1 MLGSLHPDILFHFT
15 SKESLFEILRTTFK
29 VSYARE
35 KIIGPTQRREFG
47 VPMVSF
53 SDLKLSELKKIID
66 DDYGKFGIGLSKD
79 WANRNGLNPVMYISK
94 HCSLTDNLIN
104 SVDGIYRHINK
115 MTNFKEIKDLSQS
128 YLNIMDI
135 YRYIKNYDGELERL
149 NQPLNENYRFAD
161 DREWRYV
168 PNINVAEIRPFV
180 PITTIRTKAQKQEL
194 NATINHLLLSFQPE
208 DIKYLVVEK
217 DEERIELI
225 THLELVKHKFDETTR
240 RRLASRILTIDQ
252 ILNDI

>member
-1 MLGSLHPDILFHFT
+1 MPGSLHPDILFHFT
-15 SKESLFEILRTTFK
+15 SQESLFEILKTTFK

-35 KIIGPTQRREFG
+35 KVIGPTQTREFG

-66 DDYGKFGIGLSKD
+66 DDYGKFGIGLSKE
-79 WANRNGLNPVMYISK
+79 WANRNGINPVMYISR
-94 HCSLTDNLIN
+94 HCNLTDSLIN
-104 SVDGIYRHINK
+104 GVDGIYRHLNGL
-115 MTNFKEIKDLSQS
+115 TNLRQITDLSQS

-135 YRYIKNYDGELERL
+135 YRYIKNYDGELQRA
-149 NQPLNENYRFAD
+149 NQPLNNNYRFAD

-168 PNINVAEIRPFV
+168 PNINEEIRPFV
-180 PITTIRTKAQKQEL
+180 PITTIRTRAQKLEL
-194 NATINHLLLSFQPE
+194 NSTINHLRLTFEPE

-217 DEERIELI
+217 DEQRIELI
-225 THLELVKHKFDETTR
+225 YHLEQVKHRFDETTR

-252 ILNDI
+252 ILKDM

>member
-1 MLGSLHPDILFHFT
+1 MQSLHPDILFHFT
-15 SKESLFEILRTTFK
+15 SKASLFEILRTTFK

-53 SDLKLSELKKIID
+53 CDLKLSELKKMID
-66 DDYGKFGIGLSKD
+66 DNYGQFGIGLSKE

-94 HCSLTDNLIN
+94 HCNLTDGLIN
-104 SVDGIYRHINK
+104 GIDGIYRHLN
-115 MTNFKEIKDLSQS
+115 TLTSNFDEITALGQS

-135 YRYIKNYDGELERL
+135 YRYIKNYDGELQRA

-168 PNINVAEIRPFV
+168 PNINSHITPFV
-180 PITTIRTKAQKQEL
+180 QITKIRTRAEKDTL
-194 NATINHLLLSFQPE
+194 NATIDHLRLSFQPE

-225 THLELVKHKFDETTR
+225 NHLEIAKEKFDEITR

>member
-1 MLGSLHPDILFHFT
+1 MARSLHPDILFHFT
-15 SKESLFEILRTTFK
+15 SKSALFEILRTTFK

-53 SDLKLSELKKIID
+53 CDLKLSELKKMIE
-66 DDYGKFGIGLSKD
+66 DDYGKFGIGLSKE

-94 HCSLTDNLIN
+94 HCALTDGLIN
-104 SVDGIYRHINK
+104 GVDGIHQHLEGL
-115 MTNFKEIKDLSQS
+115 TNMNQITAVSQS
-128 YLNIMDI
+128 YLNIMDM
-135 YRYIKNYDGELERL
+135 YRYIKNYDGELERA
-149 NQPLNENYRFAD
+149 NYPLNENYRFAD

-168 PNINVAEIRPFV
+168 PNIDSKIKPFV

-194 NATINHLLLSFQPE
+194 NASINSYRLSFEPE
-208 DIKYLVVEK
+208 DIKYLIVEK
-217 DEERIELI
+217 DEQRIDLI
-225 THLELVKHKFDETTR
+225 HHLEQVKHRFDEVTR
-240 RRLASRILTIDQ
+240 RRLSSRILTIDQ